1 MCSVFKILQR
11 NSYTSLIGLAISVR
25 VYNNGQMFGDKNNP
39 KDPRDLRD
47 NSNPLPGINVTDSP
61 VSISYSKTNK
71 LIMALYMVTDVMD
84 SNEPIRYKLRNLG
97 ADILTDIY
105 SKPNQALGKIAQ
117 VMSFL
122 EIALTVKMV
131 TEMNANILK
140 KEFAELKKS
149 VDELTHKNPFLG
161 AEDVD
166 LSDFFQSNLP
176 EASATLDTRKSL
188 SLKEGSKSNSV
199 GVQKGSTLMSA
210 LKKMSDKMPSKT
222 GAKTAVDF
230 DALKKERR
238 DQIKDI
244 VSKNSNGVTIT
255 DIRKFAYGTLASCG
269 EKTLQREL
277 IAMVKENVLK
287 KTGEKRWS
295 RYFLA
300 SSRA

>member
-1 MCSVFKILQR
+1 
-11 NSYTSLIGLAISVR
+11 
-25 VYNNGQMFGDKNNP
+25 MFGDKNNQKDP
-39 KDPRDLRD
+39 SRDPRDPKDFRD
-47 NSNPLPGINVTDSP
+47 NSTSNLPRGVSITDSP
-61 VSISYSKTNK
+61 VSISYTKTNK

-84 SNEPIRYKLRNLG
+84 TAEPIRYKLRNLG

-105 SKPNQALGKIAQ
+105 STPHQALGKIAQ

-140 KEFAELKKS
+140 KEFSELKKS
-149 VDELTHKNPFLG
+149 LDELTRKNPFMS

-166 LSDFFQSNLP
+166 LSDFFQTNLP
-176 EASATLDTRKSL
+176 EASNTLDTRKNL
-188 SLKEGSKSNSV
+188 SLREGKRDMPSNSI
-199 GVQKGSTLMSA
+199 GVQKGSTLMKA
-210 LKKMSDKMPSKT
+210 LSGFNVSNKNINKTPSKAT
-222 GAKTAVDF
+222 VDF

-238 DQIKDI
+238 EQIKDI

-255 DIRKFAYGTLASCG
+255 DIRKFAYGTLTSCG

-295 RYFLA
+295 RYFL
-300 SSRA
+300 SKN